1 MFRYLLD
8 HCKPDLEF
16 IVKMVDKGAV
26 ERLEQVASSPFK
38 RVSYTEAID
47 ILKEVVASGKK
58 KFEFPVRARE
68 VRCVVRRVKGGKRCR
83 DRRVRH
89 AGLSAW
95 IAGRQACWRVLVA
108 PGVFETTL
116 RCVVWGAAS
125 QHTAH

>member
-1 MFRYLLD
+1 MLTTTGLLSHLHACSPFPCRYLLD

-58 KFEFPVRARE
+58 KFEFAVRAGE
-68 VRCVVRRVKGGKRCR
+68 VGCRV
-83 DRRVRH
+83 
-89 AGLSAW
+89 
-95 IAGRQACWRVLVA
+95 
-108 PGVFETTL
+108 
-116 RCVVWGAAS
+116 
-125 QHTAH
+125 